1 MIATGT
7 VTVPAALGEGG
18 AAASGTGSPR
28 SHSFG
33 RHSLTLPRP
42 GEQRKGA
49 CPAAGPAMGDGG
61 FKASRSHLSH
71 AEAG

>member
-1 MIATGT
+1 MILTGI
-7 VTVPAALGEGG
+7 VTMPAAPGEGR

-28 SHSFG
+28 SHAFG

-42 GEQRKGA
+42 GEQRKDA

-61 FKASRSHLSH
+61 FKASRSHLSL